1 MCICSVYLHLVFNH
15 LYCLQAMRDY
25 LLTDDEDALLRI
37 FNLIVNHKKRGD
49 YAVGLKMQSRNR
61 SITYD
66 VAVYDKQAKQF
77 VKQESVLT
85 NILDAESII
94 EETLK
99 ELKAL

>member
-1 MCICSVYLHLVFNH
+1 
-15 LYCLQAMRDY
+15 MRDY

-37 FNLIVNHKKRGD
+37 FNLIANHKKRGD
-49 YAVGLKMQSRNR
+49 YAVGLKMLSRNR

-66 VAVYDKQAKQF
+66 IAIYDRKEADF
-77 VKQESVLT
+77 VKKVSTIT
-85 NILDAESII
+85 NILDAEAIL

>member
-25 LLTDDEDALLRI
+25 LLTDAEDALLRI
-37 FNLIVNHKKRGD
+37 FNLIANHKKRGD
-49 YAVGLKMQSRNR
+49 YAVGLKIKSRNR
-61 SITYD
+61 SMVYD
-66 VAVYDKQAKQF
+66 IAVYDRQKATF
-77 VKQESVLT
+77 VKCVSNIT
-85 NILDAESII
+85 NILDAEAIL